1 MLENQDL
8 VLKMLFWEGSVD
20 GAVYSF
26 IIVYSDKIF
35 PEAIALY
42 DRPVYYLVQDSCCF
56 TVNIIL
62 LNISDRFGEYS
73 MGKIVLTTKRL
84 IWIEKNCYDF
94 DRISTK
100 MKIV

>member
-42 DRPVYYLVQDSCCF
+42 TTDLF
-56 TVNIIL
+56 II
-62 LNISDRFGEYS
+62 
-73 MGKIVLTTKRL
+73 
-84 IWIEKNCYDF
+84 
-94 DRISTK
+94 
-100 MKIV
+100 